1 MARFCD
7 LHCPQSLTH
16 DDVHVLVVKLH
27 TLQPIYPLHFIDE
40 VLLQILR
47 SADLENFMGDDRAL
61 GKLLTLLYEI
71 ALKHDNVFVKRDQ
84 VFFLGSGV
92 GILQNQASLSADGAA
107 HLDNAVDLRNLW
119 RIFWPTLLG

>member
-1 MARFCD
+1 
-7 LHCPQSLTH
+7 
-16 DDVHVLVVKLH
+16 
-27 TLQPIYPLHFIDE
+27 
-40 VLLQILR
+40 
-47 SADLENFMGDDRAL
+47 MGNDGSL

-107 HLDNAVDLRNLW
+107 HLDNAVDLRNLCG
-119 RIFWPTLLG
+119 IFWPTRFE